1 MQCVAG
7 QGPPRMGTR
16 TTRMAH
22 RALAAAATLLT
33 LIALTGTALAA
44 GTSTNFSVRRVQ
56 SLPTGAPVTVGP
68 LGQVASA
75 INYGGMAVGPVF
87 FRPVNGTNEH
97 SPLAFPGLQISSDFG
112 ASPQAT
118 RTTLHLPPGQLG
130 NPYLPACTDT
140 SSCPSTSK
148 VGEITLNGQAG
159 SIFNFNPANL
169 PDPSQRTAPAAVALV
184 VPGLSYIKTAPI
196 LVAPRGNGDYGL
208 DSSTDLTGASAPITS
223 LRIFQY
229 GLVVQN
235 LTDPLPALPYIFNP
249 TECRTAVAT
258 GDTTFAD
265 GSTTHDSFTIM
276 PRPAESGNAA
286 TDRAQL
292 AGECARFA
300 WDGVEPS
307 GSGTQN
313 NDKLR
318 VTAFATVHGTDDG
331 AVEQPDEYR
340 FRFITPTRGG
350 IPYQSHYKSITAVLP
365 PGVAISAA
373 AASGPGFTVCTPD
386 QFAADAAAPA
396 ACPGASKVGDL
407 KVLSPLLDGDRST
420 PVDVFKLAQDGCSGP
435 AGNPCQNLITDAHLD
450 PVGGDIWAGPQVE
463 GHPNQFRIFG
473 EITDGGITR
482 VKLQGIATAD
492 EQTGQVTATFDNLP
506 QLPVY
511 DVEQR
516 FFGGDHATLV
526 NPDSCG
532 QFTVGTRV
540 QPWAA
545 IHDDGS
551 AAAAPAAATPS
562 DGFTISGCTGPKP
575 FAPSLSLLSDPL
587 AAGADSALTTT
598 ITVPDGSQNL
608 VSADVALPDGLVGVL
623 GKIPLCARDRA
634 RAGTCGPESRIG
646 SVDVVVGN
654 GGSPAHTPGSVFFS
668 APAAPGELAR
678 ITIVVPA
685 RVGPFDLGTTI
696 VNELA
701 VKLRQNGG
709 SLGLDNVGAD
719 RLPTMLAGIPIRV
732 RQISLRIDRPAFLR
746 NPLTCAPLQG
756 RGTFGS
762 DAGRVVTIPAPYQA
776 TGGAGLGFTPQL
788 SPVVGTA
795 KQPAKAGP
803 HPPLATVVTQ
813 PDHQGAIRKAVVKLP
828 TGLSVN
834 LLGLQSLCEP
844 AAAVAETCPAT
855 TRVGSASATSPLL
868 PAPLAGP
875 VYVVRNPGG
884 TYPKLSVQLHG
895 TFDLRLEASTA
906 ADAGRL
912 VTTLD
917 NLPAAPVTRFE
928 LDIDGGPRGLL
939 TTETTLC
946 PKPVMNATFDAHSG
960 QSRTVASPVRV
971 VGACATSAASRA
983 RPKVSISVRRVART
997 PLVTLR
1003 VVRGSSS
1010 RNLRIVRL
1018 TLPKQLVAS
1027 PRRAAQ
1033 GITVRAGKRKV
1044 ARRSWTLSRRGVL
1057 TVRRSAASIT
1067 VTLRGGAVRA
1077 AKRLRSLAV
1086 RKRTLPRLTFAVRV
1100 ADAKKKAY
1108 SYRVRVRPRR

>member
-1 MQCVAG
+1 MK
-7 QGPPRMGTR
+7 TR
-16 TTRMAH
+16 TTRT
-22 RALAAAATLLT
+22 ALAAALTLLT
-33 LIALTGTALAA
+33 LTSNALAA
-44 GTSTNFSVRRVQ
+44 GTSSNFSVRRVQ
-56 SLPTGAPVTVGP
+56 SLPSGTLSAFGP

-75 INYGGMAVGPVF
+75 LNYGGMAVGPVF

-97 SPLAFPGLQISSDFG
+97 SPLAFPGLQITSNFSS
-112 ASPQAT
+112 SPPAT

-130 NPYLPACTDT
+130 NPYLPVCTDV
-140 SSCPSTSK
+140 SSCPNNSK
-148 VGEITLNGQAG
+148 VGEVTMNGQSG
-159 SIFNFNPANL
+159 SVFNFKPANL
-169 PDPSQRTAPAAVALV
+169 PNPADRTAPAAVALV
-184 VPGLSYIKTAPI
+184 VPGVSYAKAAPI
-196 LVAPRGNGDYGL
+196 FVVPRGNGDYGL
-208 DSSTDLTGASAPITS
+208 DTPTDLTGASAPITS
-223 LRIFQY
+223 LSILQY
-229 GLVVQN
+229 GLVPQN
-235 LTDPLPALPYIFNP
+235 LTDNPPALPYIFNP

-265 GSTTHDSFTIM
+265 GSSTHDSFTIM
-276 PRPAESGNAA
+276 PRPAENGNAA

-292 AGECARFA
+292 NDECSRFA
-300 WDGVEPS
+300 WNGSEPS
-307 GSGTQN
+307 GSGTTTN
-313 NDKLR
+313 AKLK
-318 VTAFATVHGTDDG
+318 VSAFATVHGNDNG
-331 AVEQPDEYR
+331 PVEQPDEYR

-386 QFAADAAAPA
+386 QFAADSAAAA
-396 ACPGASKVGDL
+396 ACPSASQIGDM

-420 PVDVFKLAQDGCSGP
+420 PVDVFKLANDGCNGP
-435 AGNPCQNLITDAHLD
+435 AANPCQNLVTDAHLD
-450 PVGGDIWAGPQVE
+450 PVGGTLWAGPQVE

-473 EITDGGITR
+473 EITDGGVTR
-482 VKLQGIATAD
+482 VKLQGVATAD

-506 QLPVY
+506 ELPVY
-511 DVEQR
+511 DVDQR

-526 NPDSCG
+526 NPDTCG
-532 QFTVGTRV
+532 SFTVGTSV
-540 QPWAA
+540 GPWAA
-545 IHDDGS
+545 VRDDGS
-551 AAAAPAAATPS
+551 AGAAPAPATPS
-562 DGFTISGCTGPKP
+562 DGFSISGDGNGAPCAAEKP
-575 FAPSLSLLSDPL
+575 FAPTLSFLSDPFS
-587 AAGADSALTTT
+587 AGADTALTTT
-598 ITVPDGSQNL
+598 INVPDGSQSL

-623 GKIPLCARDRA
+623 GKVPLCPRDRA

-654 GGSPAHTPGSVFFS
+654 GAAPAHTPGSVFFS
-668 APAAPGELAR
+668 APAAPSELAR

-709 SLGLDNVGAD
+709 NLGLDNVGAD

-746 NPLTCAPLQG
+746 NSLTCAPLQG

-762 DAGRVVTIPAPYQA
+762 DAGRTVTVGAPYQA
-776 TGGAGLGFTPQL
+776 TGCAGLGFTPQL
-788 SPVVGTA
+788 TAVVGTA
-795 KQPAKAGP
+795 KLPAKAGS

-834 LLGLQSLCEP
+834 LLSLQTLCEP
-844 AAAVAETCPAT
+844 AAAVAETCPANA
-855 TRVGSASATSPLL
+855 RVGSASATSPLL
-868 PAPLAGP
+868 PTPLAGP

-895 TFDLRLEASTA
+895 VFDLRLEASTA
-906 ADAGRL
+906 AEAGRL

-939 TTETTLC
+939 TTEKTLC

-960 QSRTVASPVRV
+960 QSRATTAPVRV
-971 VGACATSAASRA
+971 VGACGATAASRA
-983 RPKVSISVRRVART
+983 RPKVSISVRRLART

-1003 VVRGSSS
+1003 VVRGSKT
-1010 RNLRIVRL
+1010 RNLRSVRL
-1018 TLPKQLVAS
+1018 SLPKQLVAS
-1027 PRRAAQ
+1027 PRRAAK
-1033 GITVRAGKRKV
+1033 GVTVRAGKRKV
-1044 ARRSWTLSRRGVL
+1044 ARRSWSLSRRGVL
-1057 TVRRSAASIT
+1057 TVRRSASSIT

-1077 AKRLRSLAV
+1077 GKRLRSLAV